1 MRITFSLLVVMLLG
15 TISLAAG
22 DHIVASSELHQQL
35 VGAAQTRQAN
45 ISKIERFLT
54 HDVVQKAVRTAGMD
68 TAKVTQ
74 AVSLLGD
81 EELARLAARASKA
94 ESDFAAGAL
103 TNQQITYILI
113 ALATAVIVLLIVEH

>member
-1 MRITFSLLVVMLLG
+1 MLLG
-15 TISLAAG
+15 TISLAAA
-22 DHIVASSELHQQL
+22 DHVVASSELHQQL
-35 VGAAQTRQAN
+35 VGSAQTRQAN
-45 ISKIERFLT
+45 ISKIERFLS

-81 EELARLAARASKA
+81 EELARLAARASKV

-113 ALATAVIVLLIVEH
+113 ALATAVIVILIVGH